1 MSLTYSIFSRT
12 TLWLFLCYNYLEV
25 SFMYQSRLQKI
36 DNLKAKI
43 DSFIPLSE
51 NILKQIKA
59 YFKISF
65 TYTSNALEGNTL
77 SLSETKIIIE
87 DGITIGGKPVK
98 DHLEVIGQANA
109 YDLLFDIAQNEKDIT
124 EQTILKLH
132 HMLYNNID
140 EAKSGKYRDCNVL
153 ITGSE
158 YELPKHDKL
167 PELMKEFCA
176 EIPVKKENLHPVEF
190 SAWLHERLVSIHPFI
205 DGNGRTAR
213 LIMNLALLQAGYNI
227 ITIPPV
233 VRNDYIFGLQ
243 EAQLKDNIQPFTN
256 FISEMVLEAQKEYL
270 RIIERLN

>member
-1 MSLTYSIFSRT
+1 
-12 TLWLFLCYNYLEV
+12 
-25 SFMYQSRLQKI
+25 MYQSRLQKI

-158 YELPKHDKL
+158 YELPKHNKV
-167 PELMKEFCA
+167 PELMKKFCA

-243 EAQLKDNIQPFTN
+243 EAQLKNNIQPFTN

-270 RIIERLN
+270 RIIERLS

>member
-1 MSLTYSIFSRT
+1 
-12 TLWLFLCYNYLEV
+12 
-25 SFMYQSRLQKI
+25 MYQSRLQEI

-43 DSFIPLSE
+43 DSFRPLSE

-65 TYTSNALEGNTL
+65 TYTSNAIEGNTL

-140 EAKSGKYRDCNVL
+140 EAKSGKYRECNVL

-167 PELMKEFCA
+167 QELMQEFCA

-243 EAQLKDNIQPFTN
+243 EAQLKNNIQPFTN

-270 RIIERLN
+270 RIIERLS

>member
-1 MSLTYSIFSRT
+1 
-12 TLWLFLCYNYLEV
+12 
-25 SFMYQSRLQKI
+25 MYQSRLQEI
-36 DNLKAKI
+36 DNLKDKI
-43 DSFIPLSE
+43 DSFRPLSE

-65 TYTSNALEGNTL
+65 TYTSNAIEGNTL

-140 EAKSGKYRDCNVL
+140 EAKSGKYRECNVL

-167 PELMKEFCA
+167 SELMQEFCA

-243 EAQLKDNIQPFTN
+243 EAQLKNNIQPFTN

-270 RIIERLN
+270 RIIERLS

>member
-1 MSLTYSIFSRT
+1 
-12 TLWLFLCYNYLEV
+12 
-25 SFMYQSRLQKI
+25 MYQSRLQEI

-43 DSFIPLSE
+43 DSFRPLSE

-65 TYTSNALEGNTL
+65 TYTSNAIEGNTL

-167 PELMKEFCA
+167 SELMQEFCA

-270 RIIERLN
+270 RIIKRLN

>member
-1 MSLTYSIFSRT
+1 
-12 TLWLFLCYNYLEV
+12 
-25 SFMYQSRLQKI
+25 MYQSRLQEI
-36 DNLKAKI
+36 DNLKDKI
-43 DSFIPLSE
+43 DSFRPLSE

-65 TYTSNALEGNTL
+65 TYTSNAIEGNTL

-167 PELMKEFCA
+167 SELMQKFCA

-243 EAQLKDNIQPFTN
+243 EAQLKNNIQPFTN

>member
-1 MSLTYSIFSRT
+1 
-12 TLWLFLCYNYLEV
+12 
-25 SFMYQSRLQKI
+25 MYQSRLQEI
-36 DNLKAKI
+36 DNLKDKI
-43 DSFIPLSE
+43 DSFRPLSE

-65 TYTSNALEGNTL
+65 TYTSNAIEGNTL

-167 PELMKEFCA
+167 SELMQEFCA

>member
-1 MSLTYSIFSRT
+1 M
-12 TLWLFLCYNYLEV
+12 YL
-25 SFMYQSRLQKI
+25 SRLQEI

-167 PELMKEFCA
+167 SELMQEFCA

-243 EAQLKDNIQPFTN
+243 EAQLKNNIQPFTN

-270 RIIERLN
+270 RIIERLS

>member
-1 MSLTYSIFSRT
+1 
-12 TLWLFLCYNYLEV
+12 
-25 SFMYQSRLQKI
+25 MYQSRLQEI
-36 DNLKAKI
+36 DNLKDKI
-43 DSFIPLSE
+43 DSFRPLSE

-65 TYTSNALEGNTL
+65 TYTSNAIEGNTL

-158 YELPKHDKL
+158 YELPKYDKL
-167 PELMKEFCA
+167 PELMQEFCA

-243 EAQLKDNIQPFTN
+243 EAQLKNNIQPFTN

-270 RIIERLN
+270 RIIERLS

>member
-1 MSLTYSIFSRT
+1 
-12 TLWLFLCYNYLEV
+12 
-25 SFMYQSRLQKI
+25 
-36 DNLKAKI
+36 
-43 DSFIPLSE
+43 
-51 NILKQIKA
+51 
-59 YFKISF
+59 
-65 TYTSNALEGNTL
+65 
-77 SLSETKIIIE
+77 
-87 DGITIGGKPVK
+87 
-98 DHLEVIGQANA
+98 
-109 YDLLFDIAQNEKDIT
+109 
-124 EQTILKLH
+124 
-132 HMLYNNID
+132 MLYNNID

-167 PELMKEFCA
+167 SELMQEFCA

-243 EAQLKDNIQPFTN
+243 EAQLKNNIQPFTN

-270 RIIERLN
+270 RIIERLS

>member
-1 MSLTYSIFSRT
+1 
-12 TLWLFLCYNYLEV
+12 
-25 SFMYQSRLQKI
+25 MYQSRLQEI

-43 DSFIPLSE
+43 DSFRPLSE

-65 TYTSNALEGNTL
+65 TYTSNAIEGNTL

-167 PELMKEFCA
+167 PELMQEFCA

>member
-1 MSLTYSIFSRT
+1 
-12 TLWLFLCYNYLEV
+12 
-25 SFMYQSRLQKI
+25 MYQSRLQKI

-167 PELMKEFCA
+167 SELMQEFCA

-243 EAQLKDNIQPFTN
+243 EAQLKNNIQPFTN